1 MRPQSAKGKG
11 RRLQQYF
18 RDLLI
23 RVLELHVE
31 DVKSTS
37 MGAGGEDITL
47 SHAAHQAFPC
57 SVECKNVERVY
68 VWQTYAQA
76 QSNCGEYEPVCVIK
90 RNHHK
95 PLVVVDA
102 EYFVRLHSHAKEDS
116 EV

>member
-1 MRPQSAKGKG
+1 MKPQSAKGKG

-23 RVLELHVE
+23 QVLGLHVE

-47 SHAAHQAFPC
+47 SHAAHLAFPY
-57 SVECKNVERVY
+57 SVECKNVERVN
-68 VWQTYAQA
+68 VWKTYAQA
-76 QSNCGEYEPVCVIK
+76 VSNCGEYEPICVIK

-102 EYFVRLHSHAKEDS
+102 EYFVRLHSHDENS
-116 EV
+116 